1 MMKYGAGKKS
11 QPTLMVR
18 EPSPKFGMPG
28 AMKRLTIDVPAEL
41 HANVKAGCARRGVKM
56 SDAIRDLLERNFGDA
71 ES

>member
-1 MMKYGAGKKS
+1 MKYGAGKKS
-11 QPTLMVR
+11 QRNPMVR
-18 EPSPKFGMPG
+18 EGSPKFGVPG

-56 SDAIRDLLERNFGDA
+56 SDAIRDLLERNFGET